1 MKSGKSENASPA
13 ALRPVLSCPVGQCAY
28 DPVGA
33 ALIRLDAL
41 YEYAAAAGDMPE
53 AQRICEEM
61 AWLADQL

>member
-1 MKSGKSENASPA
+1 MKSGKSEDASPA
-13 ALRPVLSCPVGQCAY
+13 ALRPVLSCLVGQCAY

-61 AWLADQL
+61 AWLVDQL